1 MKKAGLKKAYNPYS
15 AALAPYSVWSV
26 IFVVV
31 PLLFIAYYAFTDN
44 AFRFTTEHIVRFFTA
59 KSSVLQDDGTTVE
72 VRTYVL
78 IFLRS
83 VRLALISTAV
93 CLLLGYPMAYLM
105 SRAREKT
112 QKTLVTLIMIPL
124 WMNFLIRTYAWM
136 TILQDTGI
144 LNTLLGKLSLGPVHI
159 IGTETAVI
167 IGMVYDYFPY
177 MVLPIY
183 SVLAKLDVKLLEAAR
198 DLGCNGFSV
207 LRRVIFPLSIPGV
220 VSGITMVLVPSIST
234 FYISQKLG
242 NGKFFLIGDAI
253 EGQYVANNL
262 HFAAAIAFVLMVIL
276 LVCMAVVK
284 NVTARY
290 VYGGE

>member
-93 CLLLGYPMAYLM
+93 CLLLGYPMAYIM

-112 QKTLVTLIMIPL
+112 QKTMVTLIMIPM

-242 NGKFFLIGDAI
+242 NGKFYLIGDAI
-253 EGQYVANNL
+253 EGQYAANNL
-262 HFAAAIAFVLMVIL
+262 HFAAAIAFILMVIL
-276 LVCMAVVK
+276 LVCMALMQRGANKKAMVM
-284 NVTARY
+284 
-290 VYGGE
+290 